1 MSPPRLLPLADGGEL
16 LLLDPWLP
24 PAEAAAFLAAL
35 QAELPWEQ
43 KPIQIMGKRI
53 LQPRLVAWIGDPDAV
68 YTYSGVQNHPLPW
81 TATLLPLRRRV
92 VGLRPRAAPVAGH
105 VSHEPH
111 AGLPRPDG
119 VEARLVGL
127 ARDGVGARLRARGR
141 AERTRLS
148 ADDLDHLGA
157 AGQDEHVVRVATVD
171 VDERRDRRQLDRR
184 QRHALHRPERL
195 LEGRSLD
202 RGGRG
207 TRRLRDRTRR
217 QRGRWRIG
225 RDDG

>member
-81 TATLLPLRRRV
+81 TATLLPLRRRIEE
-92 VGLRPRAAPVAGH
+92 VAGQPFNS
-105 VSHEPH
+105 V
-111 AGLPRPDG
+111 LCN
-119 VEARLVGL
+119 LY
-127 ARDGVGARLRARGR
+127 RDGQDSMGFHADKEPELGRNPVIASLSLGAPRRFQLRYTGKQAGIAGVDLALGGGSLLIMRGSTQHFWRHGIPKQQSPVGPRINLTFRRILPLSRAGER
-141 AERTRLS
+141 ERT
-148 ADDLDHLGA
+148 
-157 AGQDEHVVRVATVD
+157 
-171 VDERRDRRQLDRR
+171 
-184 QRHALHRPERL
+184 
-195 LEGRSLD
+195 
-202 RGGRG
+202 
-207 TRRLRDRTRR
+207 
-217 QRGRWRIG
+217 
-225 RDDG
+225 